1 MQMKQW
7 HNFFGKKSQSYSG
20 KDEKEKLIK
29 GEIGCKKTSAYCH
42 EMWIKEKMVF
52 KKEEENWKN
61 EEEKLFLLVIKI
73 IATSEIK

>member
-29 GEIGCKKTSAYCH
+29 GEIGCKKGISLLPWNVNQRKDGFQ
-42 EMWIKEKMVF
+42 EGRRKLEK
-52 KKEEENWKN
+52 WRR
-61 EEEKLFLLVIKI
+61 KI
-73 IATSEIK
+73 ISSSH